1 MIYIY
6 PIWGEFVLAR
16 LKNVFFGALVIVTL
30 MAGAQIYFNPVVGTT
45 EGKGS
50 SADTDFP
57 VVARIKGGM
66 LEVSSVSARRQ
77 FTEDLSPAVWGKA
90 LPFCKESGGIS
101 AVYKITYRVKLEEK
115 WPLVFRDNKLIAR
128 VPELE
133 PSLPVAIDTA
143 SIKETGTTGCWF
155 MLDLGTQELALQKIT
170 GRLEVRALNRKT
182 KDFGRDEARETVIEF
197 LRTWAF
203 SQSDYP
209 EIAPDVEIIVLFP
222 GE

>member
-1 MIYIY
+1 MARIKNIVF
-6 PIWGEFVLAR
+6 GTLA
-16 LKNVFFGALVIVTL
+16 IVTL
-30 MAGAQIYFNPVVGTT
+30 IAGAQIYLNPVVGTN
-45 EGKGS
+45 EGEGG
-50 SADTDFP
+50 SADVDFP

-77 FTEDLSPAVWGKA
+77 FIEDLSPAIWGKT

-115 WPLVFRDNKLIAR
+115 WPLVFSGGKLIAR

-133 PSLPVAIDTA
+133 PSLPVAIDSA

-155 MLDLGTQELALQKIT
+155 MLDLGAQELALQKIT
-170 GRLEVRALNRKT
+170 VRLEALALKQKT
-182 KDFGRDEARETVIEF
+182 RDFGRDEARKTVKEF

-209 EIAPDVEIIVLFP
+209 EIAPDVPITILFP